1 MEKYPDLDIR
11 VMEMKTPDIRK
22 ALLTGE
28 ADAAIIASML
38 DDAAL
43 TEETLFYEQ
52 FLGYV
57 SKKEPLFKHDVI
69 RTSDV
74 TGERLWLLDEGH
86 CFRDQLVRFCQ
97 MEAVKISQMAYR
109 LGSMET
115 FMHMVESGK
124 GITFIPELERTG
136 PSVCYPA
143 AYPSDCPGDPERLHP
158 HQSAA
163 GFERGDSGG
172 GSQGDAYPA
181 GRSVSGII

>member
-28 ADAAIIASML
+28 ADAAIIASLL

-52 FLGYV
+52 FFGYV

-86 CFRDQLVRFCQ
+86 CFSRSVGPFLPD
-97 MEAVKISQMAYR
+97 
-109 LGSMET
+109 G
-115 FMHMVESGK
+115 SGK
-124 GITFIPELERTG
+124 GQPNGLSLGQYGDFYAYGGER
-136 PSVCYPA
+136 
-143 AYPSDCPGDPERLHP
+143 
-158 HQSAA
+158 
-163 GFERGDSGG
+163 
-172 GSQGDAYPA
+172 
-181 GRSVSGII
+181 

>member
-1 MEKYPDLDIR
+1 
-11 VMEMKTPDIRK
+11 MEMKTPDIRK

-97 MEAVKISQMAYR
+97 MEAVKISQMASIGWVVWKPLCIWWRVVRGLR
-109 LGSMET
+109 L
-115 FMHMVESGK
+115 F
-124 GITFIPELERTG
+124 PNW
-136 PSVCYPA
+136 
-143 AYPSDCPGDPERLHP
+143 
-158 HQSAA
+158 Q
-163 GFERGDSGG
+163 
-172 GSQGDAYPA
+172 
-181 GRSVSGII
+181 